1 MPAQRDPHSSPAI
14 RAFANEL
21 TARRE
26 MAGHTKVELA
36 ELLGYTPQFIGQLEA
51 CKNVPSRKVAEDLD
65 TFFKSDG
72 VFLRLWENINDT
84 KNVAALPPGFADYLT
99 RESQATELRI
109 YSALLVVGLF
119 QTEGYAETII
129 GGFGGG
135 NTPDLVA
142 KRLERKSILEREDP
156 PRVWLVLDEGVIR
169 RTIGGPQV
177 MAEQLRY
184 LHALSRLPKCMVQIV
199 PYSAGYHEGL
209 GGDLTVLGFAD
220 GSHTGYTESAG
231 IGVLVEQPSGI
242 SDLAV
247 RYDLLR
253 GHALPV
259 HESRTVLKEAMEN
272 YERLGT
278 DPMAQEQP

>member
-1 MPAQRDPHSSPAI
+1 MPAQRDPHTSPAI

-51 CKNVPSRKVAEDLD
+51 CKNVPSRRVAEDLE
-65 TFFKSDG
+65 TFFRTDG
-72 VFLRLWENINDT
+72 VFPRLWENINDT

-99 RESQATELRI
+99 RESQATEIRI

-119 QTEGYAETII
+119 QTEGYAKTII
-129 GGFGGG
+129 EGFGVGD
-135 NTPDLVA
+135 TRDLVA

-177 MAEQLRY
+177 MGEQLRY
-184 LHALSRLPKCMVQIV
+184 LYELSQRPTCMVQII
-199 PYSAGYHEGL
+199 PYRVGYHEGL

-220 GSHTGYTESAG
+220 GSHIGYTESAG
-231 IGVLVEQPSGI
+231 VGVLIEQPSGV
-242 SDLAV
+242 SDLAI

-259 HESRTVLKEAMEN
+259 HESQMILKEAVEN
-272 YERLGT
+272 DERPGT
-278 DPMAQEQP
+278 DRMA